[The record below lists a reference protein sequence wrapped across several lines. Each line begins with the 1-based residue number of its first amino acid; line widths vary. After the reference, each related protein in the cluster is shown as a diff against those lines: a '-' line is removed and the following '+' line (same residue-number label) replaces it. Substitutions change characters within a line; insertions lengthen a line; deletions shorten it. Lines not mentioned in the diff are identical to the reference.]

1 MNVKVE
7 VQGLDTSKLPKLS
20 QKEQMEMLKKIK
32 NGENDLKDEFIE
44 ANLRLVLSIIKKFNN
59 RGENINDIF
68 QVGVIGLIK
77 AIDNFDISQP
87 VQFSTYAVPMIIGEI
102 KRYLRDNSA
111 FRVTRSLR
119 DLAYLISQEKEKYV
133 REKNEEPTID
143 EICKLVNASK
153 EDVVLAIDSM
163 VAPMSI
169 YDSVY
174 NDGGDQIFLLDQL
187 KNEKE
192 ESEQLIDNIAI
203 KQMLNKLNEK
213 ERRIIERRY
222 FQYKT
227 QTELASELGVSQAQI
242 SRIEKNALEK
252 IKKRYDKNS

>member
-20 QKEQMEMLKKIK
+20 QKEQMEMLKRIK

-213 ERRIIERRY
+213 ERRI
-222 FQYKT
+222 
-227 QTELASELGVSQAQI
+227 
-242 SRIEKNALEK
+242 
-252 IKKRYDKNS
+252 